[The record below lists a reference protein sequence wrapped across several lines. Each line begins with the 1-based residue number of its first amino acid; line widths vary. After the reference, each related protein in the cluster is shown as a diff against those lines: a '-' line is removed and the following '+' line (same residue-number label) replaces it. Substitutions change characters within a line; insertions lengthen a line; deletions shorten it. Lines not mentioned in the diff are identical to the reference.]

1 MEIPMNF
8 LKTLFVT
15 SLLSASF
22 LSVPGAIAQDAADDP
37 AAQVDSWATQC
48 NATARSGEISCFM
61 EQKIALRDS
70 GQLVVS
76 VTIQIPPETRVPT
89 VVIQVPLGVFLPAGV
104 IVQVDE
110 GIAQPYEIKTC
121 DQGGCYVG
129 EPLGDDFVLAMEN
142 GQNLNIK
149 FQNFSQEEIVIPV
162 PLTGFRDSYYSIR

>member
-1 MEIPMNF
+1 MNF
-8 LKTLFVT
+8 LKTLFMA
-15 SLLSASF
+15 SLVSASF
-22 LSVPGAIAQDAADDP
+22 LSPAGTMAQEADDQ
-37 AAQVDSWATQC
+37 AAQVDNWVTQC
-48 NATARSGEISCFM
+48 NTAVRAGEISCFM
-61 EQKIALRDS
+61 EQQIALRDS

-76 VTIQIPPETRVPT
+76 VTIQIPPDTRTPT

-104 IVQVDE
+104 IVQVDD

-129 EPLGDDFVLAMEN
+129 EPLANDFVLAMEN

-162 PLTGFRDSYYSIR
+162 SLAGFRDSYYSIR